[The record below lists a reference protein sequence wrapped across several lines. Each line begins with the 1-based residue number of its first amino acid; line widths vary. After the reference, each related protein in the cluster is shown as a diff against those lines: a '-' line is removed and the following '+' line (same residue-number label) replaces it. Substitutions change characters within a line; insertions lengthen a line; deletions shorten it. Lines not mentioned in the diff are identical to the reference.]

1 MTVEEMGELGSA
13 LGQFLSGFRKCFSHA
28 PTFRLFGLYV
38 RGLLSD
44 LPRKSVEPIALAAG
58 STVRTLQQFLV
69 FHRWDA
75 AAMRDELQ
83 RRIARDYLPAPGV
96 LGRSDPLGVVGW
108 VDETS
113 VAKKGDKTPGVQ
125 RQYCGA
131 TGKIDNC
138 IVTVHLACC
147 HHDFM
152 AFLDSDLFLPEESW
166 HLDRPRCRRA
176 HIPDGVVYRPK
187 WQMALE
193 QLDRSRGNGIRLDW
207 LSFDEG
213 YGGKPGFLLGLDRR
227 GQLFVGE
234 VPRHWACFPTLP
246 RHHST
251 QAPHAAK
258 RADNAAHH
266 GKPFQATRWQKVRLA
281 RKTLPD
287 QFWHYKAGR
296 VHMSDDGKPVGN
308 DYWLI
313 WAKNPDTGEEKYF
326 VSNAPPGTAID
337 LLLRVAFTRAGVEH
351 VFRVVKTETGF
362 DHFEG
367 RSYVGL
373 MRHMTLCQV
382 VFLFLAIHVDRIR
395 KKKSGHHPGAGVPGT
410 EHPLSTL
417 AAVQIT
423 TLPL

>member
-44 LPRKSVEPIALAAG
+44 LPRKSVEPIALAEG

-75 AAMRDELQ
+75 AAMRDDLQ

-281 RKTLPD
+281 RKTLPG
-287 QFWHYKAGR
+287 QFRPYKTGRAGLS
-296 VHMSDDGKPVGN
+296 SDERPVDG

-313 WAKNPDTGEEKYF
+313 WAKNPDTGEEK
-326 VSNAPPGTAID
+326 
-337 LLLRVAFTRAGVEH
+337 
-351 VFRVVKTETGF
+351 
-362 DHFEG
+362 
-367 RSYVGL
+367 
-373 MRHMTLCQV
+373 
-382 VFLFLAIHVDRIR
+382 
-395 KKKSGHHPGAGVPGT
+395 
-410 EHPLSTL
+410 
-417 AAVQIT
+417 
-423 TLPL
+423 